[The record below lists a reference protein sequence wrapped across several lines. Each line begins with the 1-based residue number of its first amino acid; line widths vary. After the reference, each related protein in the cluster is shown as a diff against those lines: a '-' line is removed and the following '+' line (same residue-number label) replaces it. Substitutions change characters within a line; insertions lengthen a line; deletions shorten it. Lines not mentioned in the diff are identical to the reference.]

1 MMNALNRLT
10 YDASSELI
18 GIILGAPT
26 GLLSA
31 LYQRLFRGP

>member
-1 MMNALNRLT
+1 MMKALNRLT

-18 GIILGAPT
+18 GIVLGTGA

-31 LYQRLFRGP
+31 LYQRLFRGS